1 MNWPRPRTWVM
12 LLILATLG
20 HGAASADELWVIAE
34 KTRRI
39 WIIDTITNLSSTS
52 AIGIAD
58 PNGDGTLD
66 TPTDIAFSTA
76 PNNNGNKAFVTQGP
90 LLTVLNVPTRTIQSV
105 IDVSALIGD
114 GTLILDGIA
123 ASSLRSFKVG
133 SSRRSVSYLFLSGT
147 VQVVGVGDRAI
158 WIVLDQTRVLS
169 GATTGLLV
177 DTGRLADGF
186 HGGDVAVLDDPVGD
200 QHQRV
205 WFNSIDDTGPP
216 PYRAR
221 ADLLATPDVNPPVFQ
236 VAASQVR
243 PLSGS
248 SSAPKRLQFGSTWAG
263 ASVLMPWHNLGLI
276 ENLEHSRAC
285 SFSSPIS
292 AVALTGPGEVSMS
305 IFALN
310 PTGRQL
316 LMIDPSTCGVTQRAT
331 GIEPVAIVPLRTYRW
346 HSVFVINRGSNTV
359 TRFFENGTLPLTIT
373 VGTGGDEG
381 PLAGGIGYVSPC
393 AIEDLTVEKSGP
405 DLELSWSNQGC
416 NVPTYAV
423 FAHCAD
429 DDPDCIYDC
438 TCPSL
443 DPACF
448 CPAFEGAGP
457 ALTALLPGAEPGKRK
472 WVQIGSPNGTSF
484 TIDDANT
491 PDMNVEV
498 WVGADEGVPPPP

>member
-1 MNWPRPRTWVM
+1 MAM
-12 LLILATLG
+12 LVTLV
-20 HGAASADELWVIAE
+20 HRAASADELWVIAE

-39 WIIDTITNLSSTS
+39 WVIDTITNLSSTS
-52 AIGIAD
+52 PIGIAD

-76 PNNNGNKAFVTQGP
+76 PNNNGNKAYVTQGP
-90 LLTVLNVPTRTIQSV
+90 LLTVLNVPTRTIQRV
-105 IDVSALIGD
+105 IDVGDLIGNNR
-114 GTLILDGIA
+114 LVLNGIA
-123 ASSLRSFKVG
+123 ASSSRSYRVG
-133 SSRRSVSYLFLSGT
+133 STRRNFSYLFLSGT
-147 VQVVGVGDRAI
+147 VQVAGIGDRAL

-177 DTGRLADGF
+177 GTGTLADGF
-186 HGGDVAVLDDPVGD
+186 HGGDIAVLDDPVGA
-200 QHQRV
+200 QHQRA
-205 WFNSIDDTGPP
+205 WFNSIDDSGPA
-216 PYRAR
+216 PYRLR
-221 ADLLATPDVNPPVFQ
+221 ADLLATPDVNPPAFA
-236 VAASQVR
+236 VASSRLVT
-243 PLSGS
+243 LSGTS
-248 SSAPKRLQFGSTWAG
+248 SPPKRLQLGSTWAG
-263 ASVLMPWHNLGLI
+263 ASVLVPWYSLGVI
-276 ENLEHSRAC
+276 RNLEHNTTC
-285 SFSSPIS
+285 MFPSSIS
-292 AVALTGPGEVSMS
+292 AVAMTGPGEGSMS

-316 LMIDPSTCGVTQRAT
+316 LMIDPSTCGFTQRAT

-346 HSVFVINRGSNTV
+346 HSVFVINRSSNTV

-381 PLAGGIGYVSPC
+381 PLDGGIGFVSPC

-405 DLELSWSNQGC
+405 DLQLSWSNQGC
-416 NVPTYAV
+416 NVPTFAV
-423 FAHCAD
+423 FANCAD

-457 ALTALLPGAEPGKRK
+457 AFAPLLPGAKPGKRK

-491 PDMNVEV
+491 PDMSVDV
-498 WVGADEGVPPPP
+498 WVGADEGIAPP